1 MHNHRNKHCK
11 SAKMNCCNGA
21 WAGDIMCIAKSHFL
35 RQHNFCLGG
44 NKAGSRSWAGTRV
57 LAS

>member
-1 MHNHRNKHCK
+1 MKEVVRLQSQLRNEGVRRTQG
-11 SAKMNCCNGA
+11 SSIGN
-21 WAGDIMCIAKSHFL
+21 SY
-35 RQHNFCLGG
+35 NFIYIYFFLGG